1 LFPGETIDS
10 LHRLSRPQL
19 LEHLGETSPPSAE
32 AEQSG
37 PLCGSPTATILQLE
51 SPPYQEHGWDETPD
65 GRPPCEDDVNG
76 MSALFTSG
84 SHSYLGISSVRT
96 IMRVMAHTSPGLQA
110 AIQKRPAS
118 DAASGAASNAEQH
131 ASSFPIFDEPV
142 LIDAYFRTV
151 HAVTPMIDELDF
163 RQRYAGGGGT
173 GHIRKPWLALLN
185 MLLTMGYIA
194 ANDDTQDGHAFFYNR
209 AADHLGFACFATG
222 HIYTLQALALLG
234 GYYLHFL
241 NKPNMASAV
250 MGAVRLNPIRL
261 PMRVVFVRGG
271 LCSALILGRVLH

>member
-1 LFPGETIDS
+1 
-10 LHRLSRPQL
+10 
-19 LEHLGETSPPSAE
+19 
-32 AEQSG
+32 
-37 PLCGSPTATILQLE
+37 
-51 SPPYQEHGWDETPD
+51 
-65 GRPPCEDDVNG
+65 
-76 MSALFTSG
+76 
-84 SHSYLGISSVRT
+84 
-96 IMRVMAHTSPGLQA
+96 MRVMAHTSPGLQA

-118 DAASGAASNAEQH
+118 DAASRAASNAEQH

-185 MLLTMGYIA
+185 MVLTMGYIA

-250 MGAVRLNPIRL
+250 MGAAHRMAVALGLHRLIPAGSSPESHQIANESRL
-261 PMRVVFVRGG
+261 RTWWSL
-271 LCSALILGRVLH
+271 LCLDTWAGTTLGRLEPGLWNLSNKGGPTARAQIDHVSSGSKSIKWNVT